1 MPLVTSSIPGVFSM
15 FLCLVKLAKYFLLVR
30 NLCISQIQ
38 FIDRM
43 IFTWTRIFLFAFFLF
58 SNCIN
63 MDFFC
68 SFISWFKIFFY
79 NLNFIL
85 WHKSYTD
92 HSLWSVHSWNISHH
106 FLFLFEILLF
116 TTKWSPEDILHSNKI
131 SYSWDSAVP
140 TQFPDSFLSSKYKN
154 LPSPQSNTA
163 TTRKRYWIII
173 DILCSIKKTKTKWH
187 SAHLLWS
194 QQSDLLIS
202 FSTWSFVN
210 FFYIWLFIFILLLN
224 FKGETVRK
232 KTEKVFL

>member
-1 MPLVTSSIPGVFSM
+1 MSCQAFKILSPGEKSMYQSDSIHWQNDFHLNQNFFV
-15 FLCLVKLAKYFLLVR
+15 C
-30 NLCISQIQ
+30 
-38 FIDRM
+38 
-43 IFTWTRIFLFAFFLF
+43 FFLF
-58 SNCIN
+58 IPTALTWIFSVLLFL
-63 MDFFC
+63 DLK
-68 SFISWFKIFFY
+68 SFFFY
-79 NLNFIL
+79 ILNFIL

-140 TQFPDSFLSSKYKN
+140 TQFPDSFLSLKYKN
-154 LPSPQSNTA
+154 LPTPQSNTA

-173 DILCSIKKTKTKWH
+173 DILCSIKKTKWH
-187 SAHLLWS
+187 SAHLLCS

-210 FFYIWLFIFILLLN
+210 FFLYLTFYIYF
-224 FKGETVRK
+224 TVK
-232 KTEKVFL
+232 F